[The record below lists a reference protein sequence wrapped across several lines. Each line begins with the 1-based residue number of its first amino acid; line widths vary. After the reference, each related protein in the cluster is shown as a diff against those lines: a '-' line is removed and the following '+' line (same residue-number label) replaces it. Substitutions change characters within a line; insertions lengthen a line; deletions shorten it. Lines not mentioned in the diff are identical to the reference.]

1 MAFFTNRS
9 NQSGNKPQTNA
20 DHTRNE
26 LSARKQLSRFD
37 SHINDE
43 KTTVRLDKVTS
54 SKDGTK
60 RRRYIVSENGREKY
74 RADFREENKK
84 QELEQIVIIK
94 RTKKKEGAR

>member
-1 MAFFTNRS
+1 MSYFTDRS
-9 NQSGNKPQTNA
+9 QNGGNKPQTNA
-20 DHTRNE
+20 DRTRNE
-26 LSARKQLSRFD
+26 LSVRKQLSRFD

-43 KTTVRLDKVTS
+43 KTSVRLDKVTS

-84 QELEQIVIIK
+84 QKLEQLVIIK
-94 RTKKKEGAR
+94 RTKKKETKK